1 MATKIKWEEAD
12 FKWEK
17 APASGTPYLWNEVL
31 LIEEI
36 ISENT
41 SGIEKAVEEL
51 EPEKKKRLV
60 HLILKRKG
68 IKIYDKAKEVKD
80 VKIDIKDVELI
91 IKEVRAQIE
100 AENIHV

>member
-60 HLILKRKG
+60 HLVFLLKFHFSH
-68 IKIYDKAKEVKD
+68 IKKKRNKN
-80 VKIDIKDVELI
+80 L
-91 IKEVRAQIE
+91 R
-100 AENIHV
+100 